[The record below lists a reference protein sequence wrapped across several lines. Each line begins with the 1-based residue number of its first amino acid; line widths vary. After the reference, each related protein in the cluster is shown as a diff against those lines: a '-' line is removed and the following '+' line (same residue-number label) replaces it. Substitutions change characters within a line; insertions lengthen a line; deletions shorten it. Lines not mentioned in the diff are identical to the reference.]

1 MVLPRRDMG
10 KSALRLVAKM
20 ARIHPVVPRPD
31 SKGIAQPPYMRSATA
46 IQTSPRLNYIKSC
59 VAKKFAE
66 RKKTG
71 WKPKDRMDVREAL
84 SQAARECKAEADKA
98 GISPRTSR

>member
-1 MVLPRRDMG
+1 MG
-10 KSALRLVAKM
+10 KSALRLVARM

-31 SKGIAQPPYMRSATA
+31 KNGIAQPPYMRSATA
-46 IQTSPRLNYIKSC
+46 THTSPRVNYIKSC
-59 VAKKFAE
+59 VARKFAE

-71 WKPKDRMDVREAL
+71 WKAKDRMDVREAL

-98 GISPRTSR
+98 GIAPRASK